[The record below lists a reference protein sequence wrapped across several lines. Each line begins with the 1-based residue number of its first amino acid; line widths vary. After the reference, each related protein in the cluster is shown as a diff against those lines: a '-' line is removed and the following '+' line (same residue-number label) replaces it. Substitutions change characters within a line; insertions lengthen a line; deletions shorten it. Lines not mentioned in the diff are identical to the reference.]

1 MVLVSVV
8 LDRDVGVR
16 GRQGVVEEGC
26 RNAEDHDL
34 SAAWIM
40 MSFAWRWRV

>member
-1 MVLVSVV
+1 MVMVLVV

-34 SAAWIM
+34 SAVWIM
-40 MSFAWRWRV
+40 MSFAWCWCV